1 MGAAFPVISAG
12 VGIAGG
18 IVGMFERS
26 AEERRQRQ
34 LIQAQLQANQTAQE
48 AQIAAIMT
56 GRTMEFNNYLTENM
70 GRQMQFQ
77 SAVQNYNTAA
87 MQNTAQAMQLNTQL
101 NVKQQGLQNQANAGD
116 SQLFAKEEQ
125 YRTQSN
131 QARMAGLGE
140 QTQVSEAAT
149 RAFAELQQALREG
162 NTGYAAMLSNML
174 ANEMGPQVSEATE
187 ARAGQMAQQEMQAM
201 LQTFSDA
208 ENLNEQALQRAVL
221 SDEFAQL
228 LEDIGLYEGTTG
240 RSEIN
245 YALGSMINE
254 INANRNIGNIQYQTM
269 ADAIAKSLQMQ
280 PGLFEID
287 QLQGDMNFGARMAQT
302 TGQAAGLAAQNIQQQ
317 AQLLRQ
323 MPQQQSVL
331 GGILSTASAAMPL
344 GSLFFG
350 GGTGILSQ
358 RAERPLVQLDRPVIP
373 MPDVRLDRE
382 VIPMPN
388 IRLDRPLY

>member
-12 VGIAGG
+12 VGVAGG
-18 IVGMFERS
+18 IVSMFERN

-56 GRTMEFNNYLTENM
+56 GRTMDFNNYMTENM

-77 SAVQNYNTAA
+77 SAVQNHNTAA

-125 YRTQSN
+125 YRTQAN

-228 LEDIGLYEGTTG
+228 LEDIGLYEGTAG